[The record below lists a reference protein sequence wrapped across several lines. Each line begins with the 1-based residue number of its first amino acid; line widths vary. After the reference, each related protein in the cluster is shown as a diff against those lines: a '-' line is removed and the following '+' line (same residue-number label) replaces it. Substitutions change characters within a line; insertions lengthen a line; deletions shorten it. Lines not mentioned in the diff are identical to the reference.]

1 MFSLDQTAATITS
14 VTNISEKHG
23 NARVPAVSIGIAVTG
38 ASTLLNE
45 FDPDLRGMFFRRP
58 QPKPSELALD
68 HEESLSELRFPLLKN
83 PSWNKEFAGYMLRFI
98 IGATG
103 KEDVLLTDVD
113 IKGISI
119 NPLEG
124 GSVTISLKAHAQP
137 QSEGD
142 HGKIARMLQQ
152 ECTLSLTP
160 PDVDPSLFDR
170 TEDEPPIQAP
180 KKKAKKPASDDP
192 FASSDLADDATRI
205 DA

>member
-1 MFSLDQTAATITS
+1 MFALTETAALVTS

-23 NARVPAVSIGIAVTG
+23 NQRVPAVSIGIAITG

-58 QPKPSELALD
+58 QPKPGELSLD
-68 HEESLSELRFPLLKN
+68 HDALTELRFPLLKN

-98 IGATG
+98 IGVTG

-137 QSEGD
+137 QSEHD
-142 HGKIARMLQQ
+142 HGRIARMLQR
-152 ECTLSLTP
+152 ECTLTLTP
-160 PDVDPSLFDR
+160 PDVDPSLFDKH
-170 TEDEPPIQAP
+170 EDDQPEPAP
-180 KKKAKKPASDDP
+180 KKKAKKATSEDP
-192 FASSDLADDATRI
+192 FEGSDLATNESRI
-205 DA
+205 EA

>member
-1 MFSLDQTAATITS
+1 MFSLTETAALVTS

-45 FDPDLRGMFFRRP
+45 FDEGLRGMFFRRP
-58 QPKPSELALD
+58 QQKPGELSLD
-68 HEESLSELRFPLLKN
+68 HDALTELRFPLLKN

-98 IGATG
+98 IGVTG
-103 KEDVLLTDVD
+103 AEDVLLTDVD

-152 ECTLSLTP
+152 ECTLTLTP

-170 TEDEPPIQAP
+170 TEDDEPAPAP

-192 FASSDLADDATRI
+192 FEGSDLATDASSI
-205 DA
+205 EA

>member
-1 MFSLDQTAATITS
+1 MFALTEHAAMVTS

-23 NARVPAVSIGIAVTG
+23 NQRVPAVSIGIAITG

-45 FDPDLRGMFFRRP
+45 FDPALRGVLFRKP
-58 QPKPSELALD
+58 QPKPGELTLD
-68 HEESLSELRFPLLKN
+68 HDAMTELRFPLLKN
-83 PSWNKEFAGYMLRFI
+83 PSWNKEFAGYLLRFL

-103 KEDVLLTDVD
+103 KEDVLLSDVD
-113 IKGISI
+113 IKGITI

-152 ECTLSLTP
+152 ECTITLTP
-160 PDVDPSLFDR
+160 PDVDPSLFEKDDEE
-170 TEDEPPIQAP
+170 EDED
-180 KKKAKKPASDDP
+180 K
-192 FASSDLADDATRI
+192 FAGSDLAKQ
-205 DA
+205 

>member
-1 MFSLDQTAATITS
+1 MFSVIEHAAMVTS

-23 NARVPAVSIGIAVTG
+23 NQRVPAVSIGIAITG
-38 ASTLLNE
+38 SGDLLGE
-45 FDPDLRGMFFRRP
+45 FDPALRSFLYRKP
-58 QPKPSELALD
+58 QPKPGELPIEHDGLT
-68 HEESLSELRFPLLKN
+68 ELRFPLLKN
-83 PSWNKEFAGYMLRFI
+83 PSWNKEWAGYMLRFS

-160 PDVDPSLFDR
+160 PDVDPSLFDKAN
-170 TEDEPPIQAP
+170 DEQPAPAP
-180 KKKAKKPASDDP
+180 KKKTKKAPSDDP
-192 FASSDLADDATRI
+192 FESSDLAQDETRI

>member
-58 QPKPSELALD
+58 QPKPGELSLD
-68 HEESLSELRFPLLKN
+68 HDALTELRFPLLKN
-83 PSWNKEFAGYMLRFI
+83 PSWNKEWAGYMLRFI
-98 IGATG
+98 IGVMG
-103 KEDVLLTDVD
+103 NEDVLLTDVD

-160 PDVDPSLFDR
+160 PDVDPSLFDKA
-170 TEDEPPIQAP
+170 EDEPTIQAP
-180 KKKAKKPASDDP
+180 KKKAKKAASDDP
-192 FASSDLADDATRI
+192 FANSDLAADESRI